1 MSLKQLRIQKG
12 WSQEALSEKSNISVR
27 TLQRI
32 ENGKTANLTTLK
44 ALADA
49 LEVEVMQLTQPDT
62 PSYNWSKSQKA
73 FISHL
78 IYFVVVMFSLAV
90 INTTSEQNHSW
101 VWWVFLGWG
110 LYLIFEGLEVFSVFN
125 ALDSDEQNE

>member
-12 WSQEALSEKSNISVR
+12 WSQEALSEQSNISVR

-49 LEVEVMQLTQPDT
+49 LGVEVIQLTQPDT
-62 PSYNWSKSQKA
+62 PISNWSQSQKA

-78 IYFVVVMFSLAV
+78 IYFVVVMFSLIV
-90 INTTSEQNHSW
+90 INITSTQNHSW

-110 LYLIFEGLEVFSVFN
+110 LYLLFEGLEAFGVLN
-125 ALDSDEQNE
+125 ALDSDDTSK

>member
-12 WSQEALSEKSNISVR
+12 WSQDVLSEQSNISVR

-49 LEVEVMQLTQPDT
+49 LGVEVIQLTQPDT
-62 PSYNWSKSQKA
+62 PISNWSQSQKA

-78 IYFVVVMFSLAV
+78 IYFVVVMFSLIV
-90 INTTSEQNHSW
+90 INITSTQNHSW

-110 LYLIFEGLEVFSVFN
+110 LYLLFEGLEAFGVFN
-125 ALDSDEQNE
+125 VLDSDDTSE

>member
-12 WSQEALSEKSNISVR
+12 WSQEVLSEQSNISVR

-49 LEVEVMQLTQPDT
+49 LGVEVIQLTQPDT
-62 PSYNWSKSQKA
+62 PIYNWSQSQKA

-78 IYFVVVMFSLAV
+78 IYFVVVMFSLIV
-90 INTTSEQNHSW
+90 INITSTQNHSW

-110 LYLIFEGLEVFSVFN
+110 LYLLFEGLEAFGVFN
-125 ALDSDEQNE
+125 VLDSDDTSE

>member
-12 WSQEALSEKSNISVR
+12 WSQDVLSEQSNISVR

-49 LEVEVMQLTQPDT
+49 LGVEVIQLTQPDT
-62 PSYNWSKSQKA
+62 PISNWSQSQKA

-78 IYFVVVMFSLAV
+78 IYFVVVMFSLIV
-90 INTTSEQNHSW
+90 INITSTQNHSW

-110 LYLIFEGLEVFSVFN
+110 LYLLFEGLEAFGVFN
-125 ALDSDEQNE
+125 VLDSDDTNE

>member
-12 WSQEALSEKSNISVR
+12 WSQEVLSEQSNISVR

-49 LEVEVMQLTQPDT
+49 LGVEVIQLTQPDT
-62 PSYNWSKSQKA
+62 PISNWSQSQKA

-78 IYFVVVMFSLAV
+78 IYFVVVMFSLIV
-90 INTTSEQNHSW
+90 INITSTQNHSW

-110 LYLIFEGLEVFSVFN
+110 LYLLFEGLEAFGVLN
-125 ALDSDEQNE
+125 ALDSDDTSE